1 MRPKSYRLATLVC
14 CFVMAS
20 CQSPEKEEAHQA
32 DEQLVTQPD
41 QDGIIFFQRPKTL
54 QRVRQTSN
62 SPQVIF
68 RTSDP
73 WMGVIGSDS
82 PRFAVYE
89 DSTVIFRDGES
100 YKTVNLSES
109 DHKKILDLVRLD
121 DIREFGGYYDIAN
134 ATDQPSTDLLIYAST
149 EPVFISVYGSL
160 DEPAVSSKLPKK
172 LVSIFSKFSSFS
184 HTQATPWLPKHIEV
198 MIHPYEY
205 APEESIKWPDNWP
218 ALDDLG
224 TKKRGE
230 DSYSLFLPIVHLDAL
245 KLFLETQKD
254 RGAIEISNRKWSA
267 SFRFPFPHE
276 ELWMAPNTEYRNQ
289 D

>member
-1 MRPKSYRLATLVC
+1 MRSKSFRLAALCC
-14 CFVMAS
+14 CFVMAG
-20 CQSPEKEEAHQA
+20 CQAPEQVETRQA
-32 DEQLVTQPD
+32 NEQIVTQPD

-54 QRVRQTSN
+54 KRVRRTSN

-68 RTSDP
+68 KTSDP
-73 WMGVIGSDS
+73 WESVVGSDS
-82 PRFAVYE
+82 PQFALYR
-89 DSTVIFRDGES
+89 DSTVIFRDGEG

-109 DHKKILDLVRLD
+109 DHQKVLSLVRWD
-121 DIREFGGYYDIAN
+121 DIRELGGYYDIAEP
-134 ATDQPSTDLLIYAST
+134 TDQPSSDLLIYANN
-149 EPVFISVYGSL
+149 EPIFVSVYGSL

-172 LVSIFSKFSSFS
+172 LVQIFSKLSSFS
-184 HTQATPWLPKHIEV
+184 HARATPWLPKYVEV

-218 ALDDLG
+218 GLDDLAI
-224 TKKRGE
+224 KKRGE
-230 DSYSLFLPIVHLDAL
+230 NSYSLFLPIAHLDAL
-245 KLFLETQKD
+245 KLFLETRKD

-276 ELWMAPNTEYRNQ
+276 ELWMAPNTEYRSQ